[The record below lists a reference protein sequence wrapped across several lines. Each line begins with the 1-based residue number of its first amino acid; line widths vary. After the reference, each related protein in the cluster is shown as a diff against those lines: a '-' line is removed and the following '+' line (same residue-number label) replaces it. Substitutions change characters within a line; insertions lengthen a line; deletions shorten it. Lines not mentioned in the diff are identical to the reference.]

1 MSSKTTS
8 SKRRHHHSSRSKA
21 EYIETES
28 GNRISKHANILDARS
43 IIIKRN
49 TFIDHNVTLRSD
61 LRRPSDK
68 SPSSPSKSGHHVSS
82 STGSHTAIAIGRYC
96 ILERDVTVAPPG
108 REPTAA
114 TESHTC
120 AETGLVH
127 LPIKIGSYVHIG
139 VGTTVEAAAIGSHVF
154 IGRNCTVGR
163 FTIIKEC
170 VYVEDNT
177 VIPDYQVI
185 PPFSRVCG
193 SPAQVVE
200 ELPESY
206 EQILELHARS
216 MYSGINDGL
225 YWGNVLYVLLCRWL
239 NKRKDNKKKREKRM
253 ERKKN

>member
-1 MSSKTTS
+1 MSSTTTS
-8 SKRRHHHSSRSKA
+8 NKRRHHHHHSSRLKA
-21 EYIETES
+21 DYIETES

-49 TFIDHNVTLRSD
+49 TFIDHNVTLRGD
-61 LRRPSDK
+61 LRRPADK
-68 SPSSPSKSGHHVSS
+68 TPSSPSKSGRHGSS
-82 STGSHTAIAIGRYC
+82 SSSHTAIAIGRYC
-96 ILERDVTVAPPG
+96 ILERDVTIAPPG
-108 REPTAA
+108 REPTTA

-120 AETGLVH
+120 VETGLVH

-139 VGTTVEAAAIGSHVF
+139 VGTTVEAVAVGSHVF

-163 FTIIKEC
+163 FSIIKEC

-185 PPFSRVCG
+185 PPFSRVRG

-225 YWGNVLYVLLCRWL
+225 Y
-239 NKRKDNKKKREKRM
+239 
-253 ERKKN
+253 